1 MVSFLS
7 LDSLINGSA
16 NWLAS
21 SVLHFLFVEVLP
33 MSFRILLAP
42 FNNPNMMWI
51 VTPLLISMTLMQL
64 YFARHRQ
71 EELGWSSAFG
81 NSISLIF
88 VSINLLQFLF
98 NSYGFSGVNPFN
110 PASNKLYLIIG
121 LGLISV
127 VQLFINFFH
136 LIPKRIAFFI
146 NSAVPTNMTAY
157 IMITLVYTDI
167 PLNLVSLT
175 ASFILL
181 ALMIYLFNFIKG
193 FIPMSEEALEYT
205 KRLEERER
213 RKQAW
218 LRKMELRQERAAD
231 ARLADSLIIIG
242 VVVSSF
248 FVLMIVKLFIDLPAW
263 FSLVVE
269 GVVLLVSSLFILFS
283 RGLSIHNL
291 NFDGETSEAL
301 LGVVFGVLLFFSYSW
316 VILGSWFFIPNDDA
330 LKLLIPMFL
339 HTNNPFW
346 INALL
351 FGLLLPFSVEIGLRG
366 VVMRSLKPFIHSHSH
381 SVQAILY
388 SLIVFAFAGIDGY
401 TTPYSLL
408 TIPFLFLVG
417 LVLGFLRDKWGLECA
432 ITTHLSF
439 NVIGLLLLFFTL

>member
-21 SVLHFLFVEVLP
+21 SVLHFLFIDVLP

-42 FNNPNMMWI
+42 FTNPSMMWI

-98 NSYGFSGVNPFN
+98 NSYGFSGINPFN

-167 PLNLVSLT
+167 PLNFVSLT

-181 ALMIYLFNFIKG
+181 VLMIYLFNFIKG

-205 KRLEERER
+205 KRLEEIER

-218 LRKMELRQERAAD
+218 IKKLELRQERAAD
-231 ARLADSLIIIG
+231 ALLADSLIIIG

-248 FVLMIVKLFIDLPAW
+248 FVLLVVKLFIDLPAW
-263 FSLVVE
+263 VSLLVE
-269 GVVLLVSSLFILFS
+269 GVVLLVSSLFILFK

-291 NFDGETSEAL
+291 NFDGETGEAL
-301 LGVVFGVLLFFSYSW
+301 LGVLFGVLLFFSYSW
-316 VILGSWFFIPNDDA
+316 IILGSWFFIPNDDA

-346 INALL
+346 INVLL

-366 VVMRSLKPFIHSHSH
+366 VVMRSLKPFIHSYSH

-432 ITTHLSF
+432 LTTHLSF
-439 NVIGLLLLFFTL
+439 NTIGLLLLFFTL